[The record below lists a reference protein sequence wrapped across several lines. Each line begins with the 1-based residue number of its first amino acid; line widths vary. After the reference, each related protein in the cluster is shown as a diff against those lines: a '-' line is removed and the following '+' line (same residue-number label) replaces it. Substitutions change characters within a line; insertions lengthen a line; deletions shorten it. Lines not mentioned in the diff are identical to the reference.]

1 MKWVAIHS
9 GPHVRPNCS
18 IQISSVL
25 LYFENNSNIQI
36 QHQRPKSHN
45 QAVATYAQVGVCS
58 NYLALPAIVYFLAN
72 FNFYNNMEFNP
83 SFTHSKL
90 YKYTV

>member
-1 MKWVAIHS
+1 M
-9 GPHVRPNCS
+9 
-18 IQISSVL
+18 
-25 LYFENNSNIQI
+25 ENS
-36 QHQRPKSHN
+36 
-45 QAVATYAQVGVCS
+45 QAPATYAQLRVCS
-58 NYLALPAIVYFLAN
+58 NYFLLPAIEYFLAN